1 MKFEINAKYL
11 EILEHPHAS
20 GYDAIQSVHETF
32 KQQIEEYRRTE
43 LDKLSVSIKDKERYN
58 DSQAAET
65 KILLQAMLDEDHPAH
80 SFAAAYIK
88 ALSAAQN
95 HATTH

>member
-1 MKFEINAKYL
+1 MRYEINTKYL

-20 GYDAIQSVHETF
+20 GYDAIQRVHETF
-32 KQQIEEYRRTE
+32 KQQIEDYRRAE
-43 LDKLSVSIKDKERYN
+43 LDKLLVSVKDKEKYN

-65 KILLQAMLDEDHPAH
+65 KILLQAMLDENHPAH

-88 ALSAAQN
+88 ALSAAHN
-95 HATTH
+95 ATTTH

>member
-1 MKFEINAKYL
+1 MKYEINKKYL
-11 EILEHPHAS
+11 EILEKPHAS
-20 GYDAIQSVHETF
+20 GYDAIQRVHETF

-43 LDKLSVSIKDKERYN
+43 LDKLSVYIKDKERYN

-65 KILLQAMLDEDHPAH
+65 KILLQAMLDKDHPAH

-88 ALSAAQN
+88 ALSTAQTT
-95 HATTH
+95 TTH